1 VEECK
6 ALGGGLA
13 ALESRKYKMAARKF
27 TELGVE
33 LGRGL
38 HSSTF
43 QLKLST
49 VPATK
54 CILNTPYYPLTPHK
68 EPLNNPYMQPPIPQ
82 QALTLSREV
91 DECKPLELGNSYEE
105 VISPQDV
112 ATYGGLCALASLDR
126 KELKERVLDNIT
138 FRAALEA
145 RPASPQ
151 Q

>member
-1 VEECK
+1 MSREVEECK

-27 TELGVE
+27 TELGV
-33 LGRGL
+33 
-38 HSSTF
+38 
-43 QLKLST
+43 
-49 VPATK
+49 
-54 CILNTPYYPLTPHK
+54 
-68 EPLNNPYMQPPIPQ
+68 
-82 QALTLSREV
+82 
-91 DECKPLELGNSYEE
+91 ELGNSYEE

-145 RPASPQ
+145 RPHTPPLLTSTSAVCATETTL
-151 Q
+151 